1 MLLFIMTV
9 LLRKNFS
16 SLPETMIF
24 TEWEDKQEL
33 DRHQV
38 VKRAFQEDVVSCEKR
53 LVKIIIGSMCLKKAT
68 VIEVN

>member
-53 LVKIIIGSMCLKKAT
+53 LVKIIIGSMCSKKAT